1 MFLVGWIGDSV
12 YRFCILLL
20 YRPFSTPLVV
30 SYVMARS
37 KYVGS
42 HHASFASDVMCVS
55 AEAWGNQTST
65 SDENTD
71 EFCVAIQQASG
82 GPVWLRVIPTAL
94 TTVELTASTELIKR
108 RLIHRD
114 GWVGFHLTTVQLTSP
129 WLDSKVRSLLI
140 GLNGQHHW
148 RRQLWGTGARAPPPL
163 WLLTMH
169 FLLDYFGAIRSMY
182 DSNLLYRITSGF
194 CTIRYE
200 MLF

>member
-1 MFLVGWIGDSV
+1 VNR
-12 YRFCILLL
+12 RFCIQILYTASLSSLLDAAG
-20 YRPFSTPLVV
+20 RVPI
-30 SYVMARS
+30 ARS

-114 GWVGFHLTTVQLTSP
+114 GWVGCHLTTVQLTSP

-148 RRQLWGTGARAPPPL
+148 RRQLWGTGARAPPL